1 VRPQTRFRSIRDI
14 RLEETP
20 VPFRAPY
27 GIPERKGEKTDDLV
41 RTGRDI
47 AFDII
52 KNISC
57 FVGSKTGKV
66 RRIEE
71 MSDKVAQ
78 RKRISA
84 RVLASMAL
92 FCAGLWLVPS
102 GIALHF
108 ASHEGADR
116 WSHLFMN
123 IHNTASLL
131 FLIAAIVHVILN
143 WTVLTHYVN
152 ARIGNYM
159 RFKRELLIAVLGVSV
174 LLLLVASHALYLP

>member
-1 VRPQTRFRSIRDI
+1 LHILF
-14 RLEETP
+14 
-20 VPFRAPY
+20 
-27 GIPERKGEKTDDLV
+27 
-41 RTGRDI
+41 

-52 KNISC
+52 KAISYI
-57 FVGSKTGKV
+57 VRSKTGEG

-78 RKRISA
+78 RKGISA
-84 RVLASMAL
+84 RVLASIAL
-92 FCAGLWLVPS
+92 FCAGVWLVPS

-108 ASHEGADR
+108 ASHEGDTK

-131 FLIAAIVHVILN
+131 FLVAAIVHVILN
-143 WTVLTHYVN
+143 WKVLTHYVN
-152 ARIGNYM
+152 GRIGDYM

-174 LLLLVASHALYLP
+174 LVLLVASHALYLP